1 MPICR
6 NCGARI
12 SKFDKDI
19 CPICGAIRPLDGV
32 NSETVEVTS
41 EIDVTNPEFANAKPK
56 SKKVMILLFCL
67 VGFSGAPFFYLKE
80 KKLGFLWLLLNL
92 LILGG
97 LGVFLYFITSLT
109 FYSFIISTGFVY
121 LINIILGIVYFK
133 TNNLKDGVGEFVR

>member
-1 MPICR
+1 
-6 NCGARI
+6 
-12 SKFDKDI
+12 
-19 CPICGAIRPLDGV
+19 
-32 NSETVEVTS
+32 
-41 EIDVTNPEFANAKPK
+41 
-56 SKKVMILLFCL
+56 MILLFCL

>member
-19 CPICGAIRPLDGV
+19 CPICGAKRPLDGV

-56 SKKVMILLFCL
+56 SKKVMLLLFCL
-67 VGFSGAPFFYLKE
+67 VGFSGAQFFYLKE

-97 LGVFLYFITSLT
+97 LGVFLYFISSLT

-133 TNNLKDGVGEFVR
+133 TSNLKDGVGEFVR